1 MADRRNSDPD
11 ENVAFPNP
19 STQFPPGRSGNPL
32 GRPRGESLTA
42 ELRRLLE
49 AEARIKDRDPGHGVS
64 NRAVLAEKLF
74 AYAAGGDSR
83 MMRLLLERADGRPAA
98 NVEERP
104 DIPASEDGPRRR
116 IVIPDTDDRLPA

>member
-1 MADRRNSDPD
+1 MADRRKPDPV
-11 ENVAFPNP
+11 ENVAFPNL
-19 STQFPPGRSGNPL
+19 STQFRPGQTGNPL

-49 AEARIKDRDPGHGVS
+49 AEARIKDRPAGHGVT
-64 NRAVLAEKLF
+64 NRSVLAEKLF
-74 AYAAGGDSR
+74 AFAAGGDSR

-104 DIPASEDGPRRR
+104 EPTEDAEGPRRR
-116 IVIPDTDDRLPA
+116 IVIPDTDDRHPA